1 MKFMTSIDNDC
12 LVNYVVKQLNN
23 FFPDGHDL
31 AFCDVNKYI
40 DETMERLFYCF
51 SNIKKK
57 HYFDGANVLFNH
69 LNSEHYSMF
78 LYLLSN
84 TIYKT
89 SDRYEELAT
98 KIFLLNKMLHC
109 IDVFYSVEL
118 PKVFLFT
125 HPVGTILGHA
135 KYGNNF
141 CVFQGCTVGVAY
153 EGGEYPEVGEN
164 VLMYSG
170 SKIIGSSK
178 VCDNV
183 ILGADTTIINR
194 EIEKNKV
201 VVGSFPNLKIIN
213 NERDDL
219 ERTFRQ

>member
-1 MKFMTSIDNDC
+1 
-12 LVNYVVKQLNN
+12 
-23 FFPDGHDL
+23 
-31 AFCDVNKYI
+31 
-40 DETMERLFYCF
+40 
-51 SNIKKK
+51 
-57 HYFDGANVLFNH
+57 
-69 LNSEHYSMF
+69 
-78 LYLLSN
+78 
-84 TIYKT
+84 
-89 SDRYEELAT
+89 
-98 KIFLLNKMLHC
+98 
-109 IDVFYSVEL
+109 
-118 PKVFLFT
+118 
-125 HPVGTILGHA
+125 
-135 KYGNNF
+135 
-141 CVFQGCTVGVAY
+141 
-153 EGGEYPEVGEN
+153 